1 MKSVFGIAKKDLL
14 LFFREKESIFWMLI
28 FPIVMMLFFSSI
40 FGGGGSAISFE
51 LACVDLDHGEI
62 AKAFIEALNS
72 TNITSL
78 KGFEDVDT
86 ATSYVASKSS
96 FNGLLVIPEDFTYNL
111 TSGYTANVK
120 FYVKVSDPS
129 VEQTLTSFLEGFVE
143 KFNEGYRSMML
154 QYIVQSLP
162 ENMSVGGM
170 RITREEFTEWM
181 QVFSK
186 PVNISYGQIQKSGNR
201 TESVAY
207 WENKGHWVVVMFAY
221 TFLFS
226 GMVASTSILVEEKT
240 RKTLKRIRLSPTSVW
255 NILTGKILASLLM
268 LSISQILLVALTLLI
283 LKPRIN
289 WSPELLPL
297 VIIGDLASLSLGLI
311 LAEVSP
317 SQKAAGQA
325 AVAIGVLLQFFT
337 GMYIPVQ
344 FLPGTMR
351 KAAELL
357 PFTKAVEAL
366 DGILISGL
374 PLVQVAKATIYL
386 AASALIFLMVAV
398 ALFPRWASKD

>member
-129 VEQTLTSFLEGFVE
+129 VEQTLTSSLEGFVE

-344 FLPGTMR
+344 FLPGIMR
-351 KAAELL
+351 TAAELL
-357 PFTKAVEAL
+357 PFTKAVEA
-366 DGILISGL
+366 
-374 PLVQVAKATIYL
+374 
-386 AASALIFLMVAV
+386 
-398 ALFPRWASKD
+398 